1 MNAIVLKGVTIGDNS
16 VVAAG
21 AALVYVPA
29 GVITAGAFA
38 IAFGVSI
45 AREG

>member
-1 MNAIVLKGVTIGDNS
+1 MLAISLQAAGAAA
-16 VVAAG
+16 VALG

-29 GVITAGAFA
+29 GIIIAGAFA